1 MSPMLKIVQ
10 IRHSSSQG
18 FFAFAMLLMGSL
30 LMTNAVL
37 VVCGESH
44 ASGLIG

>member
-1 MSPMLKIVQ
+1 MRPMPKIVQ
-10 IRHSSSQG
+10 IRPSSSQG

-37 VVCGESH
+37 VVCGQSH
-44 ASGLIG
+44 ASALIG